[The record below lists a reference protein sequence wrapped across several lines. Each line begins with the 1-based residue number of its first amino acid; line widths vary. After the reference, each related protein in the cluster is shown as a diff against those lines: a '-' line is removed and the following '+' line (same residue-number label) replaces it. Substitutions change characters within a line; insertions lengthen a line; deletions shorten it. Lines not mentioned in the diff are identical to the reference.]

1 MLGEGCSVLRGRG
14 RGGRNGAGHGAQDWP
29 QVCRLVLIKRR
40 GISRRQNNIHSLH
53 MEFLALQ

>member
-29 QVCRLVLIKRR
+29 QVCRLVLI
-40 GISRRQNNIHSLH
+40 RRQNNIHSLH